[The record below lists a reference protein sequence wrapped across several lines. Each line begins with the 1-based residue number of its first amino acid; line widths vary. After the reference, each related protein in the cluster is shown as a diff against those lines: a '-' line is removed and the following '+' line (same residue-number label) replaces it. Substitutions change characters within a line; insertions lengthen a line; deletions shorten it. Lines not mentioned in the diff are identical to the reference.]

1 MNKIQMVDLNG
12 QYLKIKTEVDS
23 AIAEVIENSSFIKG
37 PSVKSF
43 EKNLAE
49 YLSVKHVISCGNGT
63 DALQLALMALG
74 LKEGD
79 EVITTN
85 FTFAATVEVIG
96 LLKLTPVLIDVN
108 SNDFNMDI
116 AALEQAISSK
126 TKAIIPVHLFGSC
139 ANMEAILK
147 IAKAKGL
154 KIVEDNAQALG
165 ADYRFSSGEIF
176 KSGTIGDIGTTSFF
190 PSKNLGAYGDGG
202 ALYTN
207 DDLLAKKIRSLA
219 NHGMETRYYYDK
231 IGINSRLD
239 SIQAAILD
247 VKLTYLD
254 NYAKSRRQAA
264 AHYNQALAS
273 CEFVISPIFDDQK
286 DFNSHVFHQYTIRVT
301 NGKRDALK
309 SYLAEEDVPTA
320 IYYPLGLDKQKA
332 YSDIIGNSRSCPVS
346 EKLTKE
352 VLSLPMHT
360 ELYKDQLD
368 YISKKILEFFKK

>member
-264 AHYNQALAS
+264 THYNEALAS
-273 CEFVISPIFDDQK
+273 CEFVITPIFDDQK

-332 YSDIIGNSRSCPVS
+332 YSDIIGNSMSCPVS

-360 ELYKDQLD
+360 ELSKDQLD

>member
-1 MNKIQMVDLNG
+1 MVDLNG

-264 AHYNQALAS
+264 THYNEALAS
-273 CEFVISPIFDDQK
+273 CEFVITPIFDDQK

-332 YSDIIGNSRSCPVS
+332 YSEIIENSRSCPVS

-360 ELYKDQLD
+360 ELSKDQLD
-368 YISKKILEFFKK
+368 YISKKIQEFFKK

>member
-264 AHYNQALAS
+264 TYYNEALAS
-273 CEFVISPIFDDQK
+273 CEFVITPIFDDQK

-360 ELYKDQLD
+360 ELSKDQLD
-368 YISKKILEFFKK
+368 YISKKILKFFKK

>member
-12 QYLKIKTEVDS
+12 QYLKIKTEIDS
-23 AIAEVIENSSFIKG
+23 AIAEVIGNSSFIKG

-43 EKNLAE
+43 EENLAQ
-49 YLSVKHVISCGNGT
+49 YLKVKHVISCGNGT

-96 LLKLTPVLIDVN
+96 LLKLTPILVDVN

-116 AALEQAISSK
+116 KALEQAISPK
-126 TKAIIPVHLFGSC
+126 TKAIIPVHLFGTC

-147 IAKAKGL
+147 IAKANDI

-165 ADYRFSSGEIF
+165 ADYRFSSGQVF

-207 DDLLAKKIRSLA
+207 DDALAKKIRSLA

-239 SIQAAILD
+239 SIQAAILNI
-247 VKLTYLD
+247 KLTHLD
-254 NYAKSRRQAA
+254 DYAKSRRQAA
-264 AHYNQALAS
+264 AHYNGALAS
-273 CEFVISPIFDDQK
+273 CEFLITPKFEDESGLQT
-286 DFNSHVFHQYTIRVT
+286 HVFHQYTLRII

-309 SYLAEEDVPTA
+309 SFLANENIPTA

-332 YSDIIGNSRSCPVS
+332 YAAIIGNNKGCPVS
-346 EKLTKE
+346 EALTKE

-360 ELYKDQLD
+360 ELSNDQLN
-368 YISKKILEFFKK
+368 YISGKILEFFKK

>member
-273 CEFVISPIFDDQK
+273 CEFVITPIFDDQK

-332 YSDIIGNSRSCPVS
+332 YSDIIGNSMSCPVS

-360 ELYKDQLD
+360 ELSKDQLD

>member
-332 YSDIIGNSRSCPVS
+332 YSDIIGNSMSCPVS

-360 ELYKDQLD
+360 ELSKDQLD

>member
-147 IAKAKGL
+147 IAKAKDL

-264 AHYNQALAS
+264 THYNEALAS
-273 CEFVISPIFDDQK
+273 CEFIITPLFDDQK

-332 YSDIIGNSRSCPVS
+332 YSDIIGNSRSCPVG

-360 ELYKDQLD
+360 ELSKDQLD

>member
-1 MNKIQMVDLNG
+1 MVDLNG

-273 CEFVISPIFDDQK
+273 CEFVITPIFDDQK

-332 YSDIIGNSRSCPVS
+332 YSDILGNSRSCPVS

-360 ELYKDQLD
+360 ELSKDQLD
-368 YISKKILEFFKK
+368 YISKKIQEFFKK

>member
-154 KIVEDNAQALG
+154 KVVEDNAQALG

-264 AHYNQALAS
+264 THYNQALAS
-273 CEFVISPIFDDQK
+273 CEFVITPLFDDQK

-360 ELYKDQLD
+360 ELSKDQLD

>member
-1 MNKIQMVDLNG
+1 MVDLNG

-147 IAKAKGL
+147 IAKAKDL

-231 IGINSRLD
+231 IGVNSRLD

-264 AHYNQALAS
+264 TYYNEALAS
-273 CEFVISPIFDDQK
+273 CEFVITPLFDDQK

-332 YSDIIGNSRSCPVS
+332 YSDIIGNSMSCPVS

-360 ELYKDQLD
+360 ELSKDQLD

>member
-1 MNKIQMVDLNG
+1 
-12 QYLKIKTEVDS
+12 
-23 AIAEVIENSSFIKG
+23 
-37 PSVKSF
+37 
-43 EKNLAE
+43 
-49 YLSVKHVISCGNGT
+49 
-63 DALQLALMALG
+63 
-74 LKEGD
+74 
-79 EVITTN
+79 
-85 FTFAATVEVIG
+85 
-96 LLKLTPVLIDVN
+96 
-108 SNDFNMDI
+108 
-116 AALEQAISSK
+116 
-126 TKAIIPVHLFGSC
+126 
-139 ANMEAILK
+139 
-147 IAKAKGL
+147 
-154 KIVEDNAQALG
+154 
-165 ADYRFSSGEIF
+165 
-176 KSGTIGDIGTTSFF
+176 
-190 PSKNLGAYGDGG
+190 
-202 ALYTN
+202 
-207 DDLLAKKIRSLA
+207 
-219 NHGMETRYYYDK
+219 METRYYYDK

-273 CEFVISPIFDDQK
+273 CEFVITPIFDDQK

-360 ELYKDQLD
+360 ELSKDQLD

>member
-12 QYLKIKTEVDS
+12 QYLKIKTEVDR
-23 AIAEVIENSSFIKG
+23 AIAEVIENSSYIKG
-37 PSVKSF
+37 PAVKSF
-43 EKNLAE
+43 EENLAR
-49 YLSVKHVISCGNGT
+49 YLKVKHVISCGNGT

-74 LKEGD
+74 LEEGD

-96 LLKLTPVLIDVN
+96 LLKLTPVLVDVDA
-108 SNDFNMDI
+108 NDFNMDI
-116 AALEQAISSK
+116 KALEKAISPK
-126 TKAIIPVHLFGSC
+126 TRAIIPVHLFGTC

-147 IAKAKGL
+147 IAKLKDI

-165 ADYRFSSGEIF
+165 ADYRFNSGQIS
-176 KSGTIGDIGTTSFF
+176 KSGTIGNIGTTSFF

-207 DDLLAKKIRSLA
+207 DDILAKKIRSLA

-239 SIQAAILD
+239 SIQAAILNI
-247 VKLTYLD
+247 KLAHLD
-254 NYAKSRRQAA
+254 DYAKSRRQAA
-264 AHYNQALAS
+264 KYYNEALAS
-273 CEFVISPIFDDQK
+273 CEFLITPKFDDDQGLQ
-286 DFNSHVFHQYTIRVT
+286 SHVFHQYTLRII
-301 NGKRDALK
+301 NGQRDALK
-309 SYLAEEDVPTA
+309 SYLSEANIPTA

-332 YSDIIGNSRSCPVS
+332 YADIIGNNNTCPVS
-346 EKLTKE
+346 EALTKE

-360 ELYKDQLD
+360 ELSEDQLN
-368 YISKKILEFFKK
+368 YISGKILEFFKK